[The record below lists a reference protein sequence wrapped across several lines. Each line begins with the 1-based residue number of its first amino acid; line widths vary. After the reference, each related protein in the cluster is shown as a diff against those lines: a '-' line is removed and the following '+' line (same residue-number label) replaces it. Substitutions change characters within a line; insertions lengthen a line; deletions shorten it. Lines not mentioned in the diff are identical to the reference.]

1 MSKKPFHKR
10 EESEVEVEV
19 TFIDGEVK
27 TYRITAGVSGVSVG
41 GYLAREAGESGIL
54 SLWNA
59 NESTAIPIVQ
69 IREWKIRPV
78 QPAQD
83 EAA

>member
-1 MSKKPFHKR
+1 MTKKPFHKH
-10 EESEVEVEV
+10 EESEVEV

-27 TYRITAGVSGVSVG
+27 TYRITAGVSVG

-59 NESTAIPIVQ
+59 QESTAIPIAH
-69 IREWKIRPV
+69 IREWKIKPV
-78 QPAQD
+78 QPAQ
-83 EAA
+83 EEVLA

>member
-1 MSKKPFHKR
+1 MSKKPFHKH
-10 EESEVEVEV
+10 EESDVEV

-27 TYRITAGVSGVSVG
+27 TYRITAGVSVG

-59 NESTAIPIVQ
+59 NESAAIPIVQ

>member
-1 MSKKPFHKR
+1 MTKKPFHKH
-10 EESEVEVEV
+10 EESDVEV

-27 TYRITAGVSGVSVG
+27 TYRITAGVSVG

-59 NESTAIPIVQ
+59 QESIAIPIVQ

-78 QPAQD
+78 SPAQD

>member
-1 MSKKPFHKR
+1 MTRKPFHKH
-10 EESEVEVEV
+10 EESDVEV

-27 TYRITAGVSGVSVG
+27 TYRITAGVSVG

-59 NESTAIPIVQ
+59 QESTAIPISASG
-69 IREWKIRPV
+69 RSSRCSPWHRKRHRH
-78 QPAQD
+78 D
-83 EAA
+83 L